1 MKKIPAL
8 IIASLTVFSL
18 SACGLIG
25 QSANSVK
32 SETEVSRPVVE
43 DDRTLEEIAGPKTL
57 KFFEEYS
64 EEDGYTM
71 TCTVN
76 VSGSELS
83 LLSVIKGDKSY
94 VNVDREDGAY
104 AVLVNGEDVYMLMH
118 SSKLAYK
125 MDADSVKYGSYI
137 QEANSMLYGSTYSEG
152 SITID
157 GVTYD
162 TENYDGPA
170 GNVRY
175 CFLKDVFSYI
185 VVDSENEYVAIK
197 ITSLSN
203 DVDESLFEVPEDYKI
218 R

>member
-1 MKKIPAL
+1 MKKILAV
-8 IIASLTVFSL
+8 IVASLTVFSL
-18 SACGLIG
+18 SACGFG
-25 QSANSVK
+25 SRTDTSSV
-32 SETEVSRPVVE
+32 ETGISQPVVE
-43 DDRTLEEIAGPKTL
+43 DDRTLEEIAGPKTR
-57 KFFEEYS
+57 KFLHDYS

-76 VSGSELS
+76 ASGSELN

-94 VNVDREDGAY
+94 VNIDREEGGY
-104 AVLVNGEDVYMLMH
+104 SVLVNGEDVYMIMH

-125 MDADSVKYGSYI
+125 MDPDSVKYGSYI

-152 SITID
+152 TITID

-162 TENYDGPA
+162 SENYEGPY
-170 GNVRY
+170 GNVKY
-175 CFLKDVFSYI
+175 CFLNDVFSYI
-185 VVDSENEYVAIK
+185 VVDAESEYVAIK